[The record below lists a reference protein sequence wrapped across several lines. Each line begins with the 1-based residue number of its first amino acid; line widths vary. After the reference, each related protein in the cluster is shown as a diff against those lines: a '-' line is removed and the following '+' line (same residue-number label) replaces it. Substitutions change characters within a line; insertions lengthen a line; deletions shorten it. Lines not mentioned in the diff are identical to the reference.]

1 MLAEAP
7 LQVIRPPAEIE
18 GKGRSTKYGLP
29 MQNDSRSNNC
39 KFPFKCAEN
48 WESLAKTADPDVRF
62 CDLCHEEVFC
72 CRSDAELVNAIT
84 LNRCFVIAL
93 DYKPFP
99 RPATTDLPAG
109 A

>member
-7 LQVIRPPAEIE
+7 SQVIRPPAEIE
-18 GKGRSTKYGLP
+18 SKGRSTKYGLP
-29 MQNDSRSNNC
+29 MQSDIRSSHC

-48 WESLAKTADPDVRF
+48 WESLAKTVAPDVRF
-62 CDLCHEEVFC
+62 CDLCQKEVFC
-72 CRSDAELVNAIT
+72 CRSDAELVDTIT

-99 RPATTDLPAG
+99 QPATMNPPPG

>member
-1 MLAEAP
+1 M
-7 LQVIRPPAEIE
+7 QSDIR
-18 GKGRSTKYGLP
+18 S
-29 MQNDSRSNNC
+29 SHC

-48 WESLAKTADPDVRF
+48 WESLAKTVASDVRF
-62 CDLCHEEVFC
+62 CDLCQKEVFC
-72 CRSDAELVNAIT
+72 CRNDAELVDAIT

-99 RPATTDLPAG
+99 RPPTMDLPAG